1 MFFSIEKYIFA
12 YCSMLTSVIIPSS
25 VTAIDSIAFIG
36 CQVLTSI
43 YAYST
48 TPISLSYGLN
58 IFSGRVDT
66 AKCTLHVPKGTLA
79 AYKAANVWKGFGTI
93 TDDLTSAV
101 FNAKA
106 SSVKISVQ
114 NGLAVVT
121 GAQAGALLS
130 VYNLQGTSIY
140 KGKTSG
146 ETESISLPESG
157 VYIVVVDGNSVK
169 LLY

>member
-1 MFFSIEKYIFA
+1 M
-12 YCSMLTSVIIPSS
+12 
-25 VTAIDSIAFIG
+25 
-36 CQVLTSI
+36 
-43 YAYST
+43 
-48 TPISLSYGLN
+48 
-58 IFSGRVDT
+58 VDT

-101 FNAKA
+101 SNAKA
-106 SSVKISVQ
+106 SNVKISVQ

-121 GAQAGALLS
+121 GAGAQLS

-146 ETESISLPESG
+146 ETKSISLPEPG

-169 LLY
+169 VVY